1 MWNST
6 VKNLVFVSLI
16 GLPLVSGAIVLDSNA
31 SQEVVEVAKK
41 RVPVKIEGKKLLPL
55 RVLARPFSNIYTDKS
70 LESAIVQSD
79 VPAMQPFYVYTR
91 PSAEDLEL
99 EAGWYE
105 IGSNSQGKVIGWMQS
120 KDVFEW
126 KQTMCL
132 VYTHPEGR
140 KPVLMF
146 DTKSSIKDII
156 QSSDEERAKSVSK
169 YYTAIDDKNISK
181 NFAVKSVE
189 PKRAVDI
196 QKEFYL
202 LPILDFEAVDFG
214 NREARIVKLAA
225 VTNARAGARD
235 TSDIRKS
242 ETYLTDAV
250 ASSTV
255 ISKEKLKDLIVDIV
269 WVFDTTVSMRP
280 YIKDTLDVITE
291 ASMKMAENKPDS
303 IKLNFGAWGYR
314 DSVEDIPKIGYTTK
328 NYTHELVGIKDFTE
342 ILSTV
347 KVTQVD
353 SVDYPEDMFSGVAN
367 AMGKTVW
374 SPESIRLIILVGDAP
389 SHKVG
394 HKWNLSGQ
402 NEETLRSLAD
412 DSSIYISSLHLKNPK
427 AKKFHELAE
436 TQYSTLATNPGSSEG
451 DSAFIEILITD
462 KEAFKVKTNELTGA
476 FIDNIQKLRQS
487 VSAVTHNG
495 TVDAKNTTD
504 PKESKV
510 TGELAFT
517 NDDSTLDISKIISQD
532 NNVSDAGAA
541 GTANRMFRAAMI
553 EWIGSQT
560 EAKAPRDIV
569 AWAIDKDLE
578 NPDIPSLEVRL
589 LINKRQLDSLATII
603 QSIIR
608 AGFTGQIA
616 GEDFFTSLQAAT
628 AAIARDPNMVKQAK
642 RMADTGL
649 VPEFLEGL
657 PYQSQLMAITN
668 ELWSSW
674 SADEQNEFINALD
687 AKVEAYKKIH
697 NTPEGWIALNKG
709 DDIDEYVYPLSLDL
723 LP

>member
-6 VKNLVFVSLI
+6 VKSLVFVSLMS
-16 GLPLVSGAIVLDSNA
+16 LPLLSGASEIDDMSNT
-31 SQEVVEVAKK
+31 SDVVKK
-41 RVPVKIEGKKLLPL
+41 RSPVKIEGKKLLAL
-55 RVLARPFSNIYTDKS
+55 RVLARPFSNIYADKS
-70 LESAIVQSD
+70 VESTIVQSN
-79 VPAMQPFYVYTR
+79 VPAMQSYYVYTR

-99 EAGWYE
+99 ESGWYE
-105 IGSNSQGKVIGWMQS
+105 VGSNSQGKVIGWMQS

-132 VYTHPEGR
+132 AYTHPEGR

-146 DTKSSIKDII
+146 DSRSAINKLIKLPE
-156 QSSDEERAKSVSK
+156 EERVKEVEK
-169 YYTAIDDKNISK
+169 LYTAIDDHNISQ
-181 NFAVKSVE
+181 NFPVKSVE

-214 NREARIVKLAA
+214 NREARVLKLTA
-225 VTNARAGARD
+225 VTGAKPGARGED
-235 TSDIRKS
+235 DIRNS
-242 ETYLTDAV
+242 SSYVENAV

-255 ISKEKLKDLIVDIV
+255 ITKKKLKDLNVDIV

-280 YIKDTLDVITE
+280 FIKDALDVVREVSTR
-291 ASMKMAENKPDS
+291 MADNHPDN
-303 IKLNFGAWGYR
+303 IKLNFGVWGYR

-328 NYTHELVGIKDFTE
+328 NYTPELVGIKDFTTVLE
-342 ILSTV
+342 SV

-353 SVDYPEDMFSGVAN
+353 SVDYPEDMFSGISD
-367 AMGKTVW
+367 AMGKTAW
-374 SPESIRLIILVGDAP
+374 SPNAVKLIMLVGDAP

-394 HKWNLSGQ
+394 HKWNLTGE
-402 NEETLRSLAD
+402 NEETLRSFAND
-412 DSSIYISSLHLKNPK
+412 NGIYIAAFHLQNPK
-427 AKKFHELAE
+427 AMKYKELAD
-436 TQYSTLATNPGSSEG
+436 TQYRTLATNPGSKEG
-451 DSAFIEILITD
+451 QSAFIEVSTTN
-462 KEAFKVKTNELTGA
+462 KEAFKKSANDEADA
-476 FIDNIQKLRQS
+476 FINNIQTMRQ
-487 VSAVTHNG
+487 VIKKPNTKAVPLE
-495 TVDAKNTTD
+495 K
-504 PKESKV
+504 
-510 TGELAFT
+510 GELASS
-517 NDDSTLDISKIISQD
+517 NNNELVDIDKIIAND
-532 NNVSDAGAA
+532 NNVSASKA
-541 GTANRMFRAAMI
+541 TNMANRMFHAAMVK
-553 EWIGSQT
+553 WIGSQT

-578 NPDIPSLEVRL
+578 DSEIPSMEVRVL
-589 LINKRQLDSLATII
+589 VNKRQLDSLATVL

-628 AAIARDPNMVKQAK
+628 ATIARDPNMVKQAK

-649 VPEFLEGL
+649 IPEFLEGL

-668 ELWSSW
+668 EVWSSW

-697 NTPEGWIALNKG
+697 NTPAGWISLNKG
-709 DDIDEYVYPLSLDL
+709 DDEDEKVYPLSLDL

>member
-6 VKNLVFVSLI
+6 IKSFVLVLLLGMPI
-16 GLPLVSGAIVLDSNA
+16 ISGAAEINDNA
-31 SQEVVEVAKK
+31 SNTKEVLKK

-55 RVLARPFSNIYTDKS
+55 RVLARPFSNIYADKS
-70 LESAIVQSD
+70 LESPIVQSN

-91 PSAEDLEL
+91 PTAEDREL

-105 IGSNSQGKVIGWMQS
+105 VGSNSQGKVLGWMQS

-132 VYTHPEGR
+132 AYTHPEGR

-146 DTKSSIKDII
+146 DSKSTLNKLIKLPG
-156 QSSDEERAKSVSK
+156 EERVKDVDGI
-169 YYTAIDDKNISK
+169 YTAIDEHNISQ
-181 NFAVKSVE
+181 NFPVKSVE

-214 NREARIVKLAA
+214 NREARVVKLTA

-235 TSDIRKS
+235 ESDIRKS
-242 ETYLTDAV
+242 EDYLVDAV
-250 ASSTV
+250 TPSTV
-255 ISKEKLKDLIVDIV
+255 ITKKKLKKLNIDIV

-280 YIKDTLDVITE
+280 FIKDTLDVVRE
-291 ASMKMAENKPDS
+291 VSVRMADNHPDN
-303 IKLNFGAWGYR
+303 IKLNFGIWGYR
-314 DSVEDIPKIGYTTK
+314 DSVEDIPRIGYTTK
-328 NYTHELVGIKDFTE
+328 NYTPELIGIKDFTKVLE
-342 ILSTV
+342 KV
-347 KVTQVD
+347 KVTPVD
-353 SVDYPEDMFSGVAN
+353 SVDYPEDMFSGISDAMEKTAWSPN
-367 AMGKTVW
+367 AMK
-374 SPESIRLIILVGDAP
+374 LIILVGDAP

-402 NEETLRSLAD
+402 NEETLRSIAD
-412 DSSIYISSLHLKNPK
+412 DNKIYIAAFHLQNPK
-427 AKKFHELAE
+427 AEKFRELAE
-436 TQYSTLATNPGSSEG
+436 TQYRTLATNPGSKEG
-451 DSAFIEILITD
+451 NSAFEEVSTTN
-462 KEAFKVKTNELTGA
+462 KEAFKKSANDLTDAFVKNFQEL
-476 FIDNIQKLRQS
+476 LH
-487 VSAVTHNG
+487 VTE
-495 TVDAKNTTD
+495 
-504 PKESKV
+504 KEK
-510 TGELAFT
+510 TETKPTPQRGGELAFS
-517 NDDSTLDISKIISQD
+517 NDNELVDIDKIIPKD
-532 NNVSDAGAA
+532 NNASVSR
-541 GTANRMFRAAMI
+541 TTNMANRMFRAAMV

-560 EAKAPRDIV
+560 GAEAPRDVV

-578 NPDIPSLEVRL
+578 DSEIPSMEVRVL
-589 LINKRQLDSLATII
+589 LNKRQLDSLATVL

-628 AAIARDPNMVKQAK
+628 ATIARDPNMVKQAK

-649 VPEFLEGL
+649 IPEFLEGL

-674 SADEQNEFINALD
+674 SADEQNEFINTLD

-709 DDIDEYVYPLSLDL
+709 DDLDEYVYPISLDL

>member
-1 MWNST
+1 MWNNI
-6 VKNLVFVSLI
+6 VKSLVFITLV
-16 GLPLVSGAIVLDSNA
+16 GLPMLGSASEIEGMSSAKKLV
-31 SQEVVEVAKK
+31 KK
-41 RVPVKIEGKKLLPL
+41 RVPVKIEGKKMLSL
-55 RVLARPFSNIYTDKS
+55 RVLARPFSNIYKDKS
-70 LESAIVQSD
+70 TKSTIVQSQ

-91 PSAEDLEL
+91 PTAEDREL
-99 EAGWYE
+99 GTGWYE
-105 IGSNSQGKVIGWMQS
+105 VGSNSQGKVIGWMQS

-132 VYTHPEGR
+132 AYTHPEGR

-146 DTKSSIKDII
+146 DTKSSIEKII
-156 QSSDEERAKSVSK
+156 QSSDEERKKIVSN
-169 YYTAIDDKNISK
+169 YYADIDDNNISE
-181 NFAVKSVE
+181 NFPVISVE

-202 LPILDFEAVDFG
+202 LPILDFKAVDFG

-225 VTNARAGARD
+225 VTNAKAGARIS
-235 TSDIRKS
+235 SDIRKNKN
-242 ETYLTDAV
+242 YKNDAM

-255 ISKEKLKDLIVDIV
+255 VSKEILKKLSVDVV
-269 WVFDTTVSMRP
+269 WVMDTTVSMRP

-291 ASMKMAENKPDS
+291 ASLKMAENQTDNV
-303 IKLNFGAWGYR
+303 KLNFGVWGYR

-328 NYTHELVGIKDFTE
+328 NYTPKLVGIKDFTNV
-342 ILSTV
+342 LSTV
-347 KVTQVD
+347 KVTTVD
-353 SVDYPEDMFSGVAN
+353 SVDYPEDMFSGISD
-367 AMGKTVW
+367 AMEKTAW
-374 SPESIRLIILVGDAP
+374 SPNSIKLIILVGDAP

-412 DSSIYISSLHLKNPK
+412 DKNIYIAALHLKNPK
-427 AKKFHELAE
+427 AKKFNELAE
-436 TQYSTLATNPGSSEG
+436 IQYRTLATNPGGSEG
-451 DSAFIEILITD
+451 DSAFEEILTTD
-462 KEAFKVKTNELTGA
+462 KKAFKRKVNTLTSVL
-476 FIDNIQKLRQS
+476 IDNIQKLRQS
-487 VSAVTHNG
+487 ATQ
-495 TVDAKNTTD
+495 NTTGSTV
-504 PKESKV
+504 ETNNTTGNKV

-517 NDDSTLDISKIISQD
+517 DEKNTLDVNKVIAQD
-532 NNVSDAGAA
+532 NNVSDSSTTGI
-541 GTANRMFRAAMI
+541 ANRMFRAAMI
-553 EWIGSQT
+553 KWIGSQT
-560 EAKAPRDIV
+560 KAKAPRDIV

-589 LINKRQLDSLATII
+589 LINKRQLDSLATVI

-628 AAIARDPNMVKQAK
+628 ATIARDPNMVKQAK

-649 VPEFLEGL
+649 IPEFLEGL
-657 PYQSQLMAITN
+657 PYRSQLMAMTN

-674 SADEQNEFINALD
+674 SADEQNEFINTLD

-697 NTPEGWIALNKG
+697 DTPEGWIALNKG
-709 DDIDEYVYPLSLDL
+709 DDIDEYVYPISLDL

>member
-6 VKNLVFVSLI
+6 VKSLVLISLM
-16 GLPLVSGAIVLDSNA
+16 GLPLMSGATEIEDMSSA
-31 SQEVVEVAKK
+31 TEVTEK
-41 RVPVKIEGKKLLPL
+41 RVPVKIEGKKLLSL
-55 RVLARPFSNIYTDKS
+55 RVLARPFSNIYADKN

-91 PSAEDLEL
+91 PSAEDLEM

-146 DTKSSIKDII
+146 DSKSTIKNII
-156 QSSDEERAKSVSK
+156 QSTDEERVKRVSK
-169 YYTAIDDKNISK
+169 FYTAIDENNISK
-181 NFAVKSVE
+181 NFVVNSVE
-189 PKRAVDI
+189 PKRAIDI

-214 NREARIVKLAA
+214 NREARVVKLTA
-225 VTNARAGARD
+225 VTSARAGARD
-235 TSDIRKS
+235 ESDIRKS
-242 ETYLTDAV
+242 KSYLHDAV
-250 ASSTV
+250 ISSTI
-255 ISKEKLKDLIVDIV
+255 ISKEKLKTLSVDIV
-269 WVFDTTVSMRP
+269 WVIDTTVSMRP
-280 YIKDTLDVITE
+280 YIKDTMDFIRET
-291 ASMKMAENKPDS
+291 SKSIAENPLDN
-303 IKLNFGAWGYR
+303 IKFNFGAWGYR
-314 DSVEDIPKIGYTTK
+314 DAVEDIPKIGYSTK
-328 NYTHELVGIKDFTE
+328 NYTPELVGIEDF
-342 ILSTV
+342 IDVLSKV

-353 SVDYPEDMFSGVAN
+353 SVDYPEDMFSGVSD
-367 AMGKTVW
+367 AMGKTAW
-374 SPESIRLIILVGDAP
+374 SPEGIKLMILVGDAP

-402 NEETLRSLAD
+402 NEETLRSLAN
-412 DSSIYISSLHLKNPK
+412 DSSIYIAALYLKNPK
-427 AKKFHELAE
+427 AEKFHELAE
-436 TQYSTLATNPGSSEG
+436 TQYRTLATNRGSSEG
-451 DSAFIEILITD
+451 DSAFSDILSTD
-462 KEAFKVKTNELTGA
+462 KEAFKVKTDQLAGHFRN
-476 FIDNIQKLRQS
+476 DIQRLEKVLHPVQ
-487 VSAVTHNG
+487 
-495 TVDAKNTTD
+495 TD
-504 PKESKV
+504 SPADENLINKV
-510 TGELAFT
+510 TEGELAFSNESNMVDINKVIPEIHTPDT
-517 NDDSTLDISKIISQD
+517 NMT
-532 NNVSDAGAA
+532 GAA
-541 GTANRMFRAAMI
+541 SRMFRAAMV

-589 LINKRQLDSLATII
+589 LINKRQLDSLATVI

-628 AAIARDPNMVKQAK
+628 ATIARDPNMVKQAK
-642 RMADTGL
+642 RMVDTGL

-657 PYQSQLMAITN
+657 PYYSRLMAITN
-668 ELWSSW
+668 EMWSGW
-674 SADEQNEFINALD
+674 GADEQNEFINDLD
-687 AKVEAYKKIH
+687 AKVEAYRKIH

>member
-1 MWNST
+1 M
-6 VKNLVFVSLI
+6 
-16 GLPLVSGAIVLDSNA
+16 
-31 SQEVVEVAKK
+31 
-41 RVPVKIEGKKLLPL
+41 LPL
-55 RVLARPFSNIYTDKS
+55 RVLARPFSNIYADKS

-79 VPAMQPFYVYTR
+79 VPALQPFYVYTR
-91 PSAEDLEL
+91 PTAEDREL

-105 IGSNSQGKVIGWMQS
+105 VGSNSQGKVLGWMQS

-132 VYTHPEGR
+132 AYTHPEGR

-146 DTKSSIKDII
+146 DSKSTLNKLIKLPEEERIKDVDGIF
-156 QSSDEERAKSVSK
+156 
-169 YYTAIDDKNISK
+169 TAINEHNISQ
-181 NFAVKSVE
+181 NFPVKSVE
-189 PKRAVDI
+189 PKRAIDI

-214 NREARIVKLAA
+214 NREARVVKLTA

-235 TSDIRKS
+235 ESDIRKS
-242 ETYLTDAV
+242 EDYLVDAV
-250 ASSTV
+250 TPSTV
-255 ISKEKLKDLIVDIV
+255 ITKKKLKKLNIDIV

-280 YIKDTLDVITE
+280 FIKDTLDVVRE
-291 ASMKMAENKPDS
+291 VSVRMADNHPDN
-303 IKLNFGAWGYR
+303 IKLNFGIWGYR
-314 DSVEDIPKIGYTTK
+314 DSVEDIPRIGYTTK
-328 NYTHELVGIKDFTE
+328 NYTPELIGIKDFTKVLE
-342 ILSTV
+342 KV
-347 KVTQVD
+347 KVTPVD
-353 SVDYPEDMFSGVAN
+353 SVDYPEDMFSGISDAMEKTAWSPN
-367 AMGKTVW
+367 AMK
-374 SPESIRLIILVGDAP
+374 LIILVGDAP

-402 NEETLRSLAD
+402 NEETLRSIAD
-412 DSSIYISSLHLKNPK
+412 DNKIYIAAFHLQNPK
-427 AKKFHELAE
+427 AEKFRELAE
-436 TQYSTLATNPGSSEG
+436 TQYRTLATNPGSKEG
-451 DSAFIEILITD
+451 NSAFEEVSTTN
-462 KEAFKVKTNELTGA
+462 KEAFKKSANDLTDAFVKNFQEL
-476 FIDNIQKLRQS
+476 LH
-487 VSAVTHNG
+487 VTE
-495 TVDAKNTTD
+495 
-504 PKESKV
+504 KEK
-510 TGELAFT
+510 TETKPTPQRGGELAFS
-517 NDDSTLDISKIISQD
+517 NDNELVDIDKIIPKD
-532 NNVSDAGAA
+532 NNASVSR
-541 GTANRMFRAAMI
+541 TTNMANRMFRAAMV

-560 EAKAPRDIV
+560 GAEAPRDVV

-578 NPDIPSLEVRL
+578 DSEIPSMEVRVL
-589 LINKRQLDSLATII
+589 LNKRQLDSLATVL

-628 AAIARDPNMVKQAK
+628 ATIARDPNMVKQAK

-649 VPEFLEGL
+649 IPEFLEGL

-674 SADEQNEFINALD
+674 SADEQNEFINTLD

-709 DDIDEYVYPLSLDL
+709 DDLDEYVYPISLDL

>member
-1 MWNST
+1 MWNNI
-6 VKNLVFVSLI
+6 VKSLVFITLI
-16 GLPLVSGAIVLDSNA
+16 GLPMLGSASEIKGMSGAKK
-31 SQEVVEVAKK
+31 VVKK
-41 RVPVKIEGKKLLPL
+41 RVPVKIEGKKMLSL
-55 RVLARPFSNIYTDKS
+55 RVLARPFSNIYKDKS
-70 LESAIVQSD
+70 TKSTIVQSQ

-91 PSAEDLEL
+91 PTAEDREL
-99 EAGWYE
+99 GTGWYE
-105 IGSNSQGKVIGWMQS
+105 VGSNSQGKVIGWMQS

-132 VYTHPEGR
+132 AYTHPEGR

-146 DTKSSIKDII
+146 DTKSSIEKII
-156 QSSDEERAKSVSK
+156 QSSDEERKKIVSN
-169 YYTAIDDKNISK
+169 YYADIDDNNISE
-181 NFAVKSVE
+181 NFPVISVE

-202 LPILDFEAVDFG
+202 LPILDFKAVDFG

-225 VTNARAGARD
+225 VTNAKAGARIS
-235 TSDIRKS
+235 SDIRKNKN
-242 ETYLTDAV
+242 YKNDAT

-255 ISKEKLKDLIVDIV
+255 VSKEILKKLSVDVV
-269 WVFDTTVSMRP
+269 WVMDTTVSMRP

-291 ASMKMAENKPDS
+291 ASLKMAENQTDNV
-303 IKLNFGAWGYR
+303 KLNFGVWGYR

-328 NYTHELVGIKDFTE
+328 NYTPKLVGIKDFTNV
-342 ILSTV
+342 LSTV
-347 KVTQVD
+347 KVTTVD
-353 SVDYPEDMFSGVAN
+353 SVDYPEDMFSGISD
-367 AMGKTVW
+367 AMEKTAW
-374 SPESIRLIILVGDAP
+374 SPNSIKLIILVGDAP

-412 DSSIYISSLHLKNPK
+412 DKNIYIAALHLKNPK
-427 AKKFHELAE
+427 AKKFNELAE
-436 TQYSTLATNPGSSEG
+436 IQYRTLATNPGGSEG
-451 DSAFIEILITD
+451 DSAFEEILTTD
-462 KEAFKVKTNELTGA
+462 KKAFKRKVNTLTSVL
-476 FIDNIQKLRQS
+476 IDNIQKLRQS
-487 VSAVTHNG
+487 T
-495 TVDAKNTTD
+495 TQNTTGSTV
-504 PKESKV
+504 ETNNTTGNKV

-517 NDDSTLDISKIISQD
+517 DEKNTLDVNKVIAQD
-532 NNVSDAGAA
+532 NNVSDSSTTGI
-541 GTANRMFRAAMI
+541 ANRMFRAAMI
-553 EWIGSQT
+553 KWIGSQT
-560 EAKAPRDIV
+560 KAKAPRDIV

-589 LINKRQLDSLATII
+589 LINKRQLDSLATVI

-628 AAIARDPNMVKQAK
+628 ATIARDPNMVKQAK

-649 VPEFLEGL
+649 IPEFLEGL
-657 PYQSQLMAITN
+657 PYRSQLMAITN

-674 SADEQNEFINALD
+674 SADEQNEFINTLD

-697 NTPEGWIALNKG
+697 DTPEGWIALNKG
-709 DDIDEYVYPLSLDL
+709 DDIDEYVYPISLDL